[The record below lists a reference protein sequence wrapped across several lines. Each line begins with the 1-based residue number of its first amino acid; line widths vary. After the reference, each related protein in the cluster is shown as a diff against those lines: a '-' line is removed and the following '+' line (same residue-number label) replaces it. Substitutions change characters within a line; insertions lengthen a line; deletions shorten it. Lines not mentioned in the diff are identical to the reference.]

1 MLQILLFLVVST
13 FAQEETEEEI
23 LSRKIGACWIKT
35 IKDINNEKESM
46 NQIIESIENG
56 NKTLIFHKVQMQMI
70 LSCVQII
77 DVNNEILSSLAYK
90 EVVKDFSYKQFIGID
105 VTLTKEEEALL
116 KIIKKLEKDLGDMD
130 KKNKI
135 KQTYQQT
142 QKIESEWQNAWKEQ
156 QSQESSLLSK
166 PNYLHYAFFLV
177 LIVAIFGGGYWSL
190 KSIQGMNNQ
199 KNQKQRKR
207 N

>member
-46 NQIIESIENG
+46 NQIIESVENG
-56 NKTLIFHKVQMQMI
+56 NKTSIFHKVQMQMI
-70 LSCVQII
+70 LSCVQVI
-77 DVNNEILSSLAYK
+77 DVNSEILSSLAYK
-90 EVVKDFSYKQFIGID
+90 EVVKDFNYKQLIGID

-130 KKNKI
+130 KKNKL
-135 KQTYQQT
+135 KQSYQQT
-142 QKIESEWQNAWKEQ
+142 QKIESEWQNAWKE

-190 KSIQGMNNQ
+190 KSIQAMNNQ
-199 KNQKQRKR
+199 KNSKQRKR

>member
-46 NQIIESIENG
+46 TQIIESVENG
-56 NKTLIFHKVQMQMI
+56 NKTSIFHKIQMQMI
-70 LSCVQII
+70 LSCVQVI
-77 DVNNEILSSLAYK
+77 DVNSEILSSLAYK
-90 EVVKDFSYKQFIGID
+90 EVVKDFNYKQFIGMD

-116 KIIKKLEKDLGDMD
+116 KIIKKLEKDLGEMD
-130 KKNKI
+130 KKNKL
-135 KQTYQQT
+135 KQSYQQT
-142 QKIESEWQNAWKEQ
+142 QKVETEWQNAWKE

-166 PNYLHYAFFLV
+166 PNYFHYAFFLV

-190 KSIQGMNNQ
+190 KSIQAMNNQ
-199 KNQKQRKR
+199 KNSKQRKR